1 LLAVLPLLTATPLLA
16 ETAVTWVLLLVATVP
31 FGSKAISL
39 LAVRAAVVE
48 LTTTA
53 GEPAFFAE
61 GPTGA
66 FLATGDGGGATLGST
81 TMFAA
86 AATRSDFAGPSVV
99 LATVVPPGAV
109 LSNFLFAPVPALAA
123 PDAPAV
129 LVCIPVP
136 DAPAVL

>member
-1 LLAVLPLLTATPLLA
+1 LAA
-16 ETAVTWVLLLVATVP
+16 
-31 FGSKAISL
+31 
-39 LAVRAAVVE
+39 
-48 LTTTA
+48 
-53 GEPAFFAE
+53 
-61 GPTGA
+61 
-66 FLATGDGGGATLGST
+66 GDGGGVTLGST

-86 AATRSDFAGPSVV
+86 ADTRIDFAGPSVV

-109 LSNFLFAPVPALAA
+109 PVLSSFLFAPVPALAA